1 MLGLETVKFNIL
13 SSGCLLYWAKGENGF
28 ARSPIVLILVETA
41 LVYVRHGLGY
51 LSLPLRDNRQF
62 IYHFMAVSL

>member
-1 MLGLETVKFNIL
+1 MLGLKTVKLNIL
-13 SSGCLLYWAKGENGF
+13 SSGWFIVLAQMVF

-41 LVYVRHGLGY
+41 LVYVRQGLGY
-51 LSLPLRDNRQF
+51 LSLPLRDDKQF